1 LLQDHRSGLVEQ
13 TLPPVNG
20 GDSTLG
26 KLSCVDDDAQGQQLE
41 LLWERELDVEI
52 LSAEAWDQ
60 VVADRHDTVP
70 QITEPAALALVG
82 FFPVGLVMVRPIAKD
97 AHAQPLALLP
107 VVDFR
112 SVTRN

>member
-1 LLQDHRSGLVEQ
+1 
-13 TLPPVNG
+13 
-20 GDSTLG
+20 
-26 KLSCVDDDAQGQQLE
+26 VDDDAQGQQLE

-82 FFPVGLVMVRPIAKD
+82 FLPVGLVMVRPIAKD
-97 AHAQPLALLP
+97 AHAQPLALLQ

-112 SVTRN
+112 SVTRNSIQKKV